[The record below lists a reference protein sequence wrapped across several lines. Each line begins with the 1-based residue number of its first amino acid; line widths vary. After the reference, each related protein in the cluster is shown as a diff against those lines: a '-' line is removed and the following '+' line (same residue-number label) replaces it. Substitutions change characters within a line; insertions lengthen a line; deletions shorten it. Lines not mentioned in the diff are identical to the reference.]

1 MAETVADIQPGSVSQ
16 PYLEVDYGE
25 ETPIEF
31 APSGFRRT
39 SRSNSTKN
47 EQETVYAQNFQAIAE
62 GKLEVAQDTDEDE
75 AGDFVN
81 TYHS

>member
-16 PYLEVDYGE
+16 PQIEVDYGE

-39 SRSNSTKN
+39 TRSSSTKN
-47 EQETVYAQNFQAIAE
+47 EQETVYA
-62 GKLEVAQDTDEDE
+62 
-75 AGDFVN
+75 
-81 TYHS
+81 